1 MEVSSKGIT
10 KQLPCNNQTI
20 QAIRKYIQ
28 NYAETEMFRR
38 LSDYDFFLRV
48 FTSQSSSFTEFK

>member
-28 NYAETEMFRR
+28 NYTETEMFRR
-38 LSDYDFFLRV
+38 LSDYGLFPAGFYLSI
-48 FTSQSSSFTEFK
+48 FQLYWS